1 MNPYIASPNVLDF
14 LADEDVLAIAKG
26 LIRIP
31 SPTEGEQE
39 VAAWIADLL
48 RREGFEVDCPE
59 VTPGRPQVIARLK
72 GQGGGRSMMFNGHM
86 DNDSVTESWRW
97 DPYEPKVEGNRL
109 WGAGIHNMKSG
120 VAAMLAA
127 GIALKR
133 SGLPLAG
140 DLVITCVVGELQGG
154 IGTRHLLE
162 SGIVTDMAIVPEPYS
177 TENILTKCV
186 GVHKC
191 AFSIV
196 GRSEHTSRSEQ
207 GVDAIAKMVKV
218 IQALPRL
225 ELGNDDPDFPALP
238 KIVVGSII
246 GGRSRDYDLAG
257 VCNLSDYCTAILD
270 VRYSGGCT
278 TEDID
283 RAFGAWLDRLASEDP
298 ELRFEYHRPVPAR
311 FRVSSGTDMPP
322 TDVPADAE
330 IVDIVGR
337 AHLAVTGRPIAKR
350 GVVLPY
356 SYCGNDTAHLQRFG
370 VQCCLHGPR
379 GYADEVE
386 KHVRID
392 EMLACAR
399 TLALAAAEVC
409 GAR

>member
-14 LADEDVLAIAKG
+14 LADEDVLAIAKE

-31 SPTEGEQE
+31 SPTESEQA
-39 VAAWIADLL
+39 VVAWIAGLL
-48 RREGFEVDCPE
+48 GREGFEVQCPE
-59 VTPGRPQVIARLK
+59 VTPGRPQVIARLR
-72 GQGGGRSMMFNGHM
+72 GQGGGRSMMFNGHV

-97 DPYEPKVEGNRL
+97 NPYEPKVEGNRL

-120 VAAMLAA
+120 VAAMMAA

-133 SGLPLAG
+133 SGLPLSG
-140 DLVITCVVGELQGG
+140 DLVIACVVGELQGG
-154 IGTRHLLE
+154 VGTRHLLE
-162 SGIVTDMAIVPEPYS
+162 HGVRTDLAIVPEPYS
-177 TENILTKCV
+177 TENVLTKCV

-191 AFSIV
+191 AFSVV

-238 KIVVGSII
+238 KVVVGSII

-278 TEDID
+278 SADID
-283 RAFGAWLDRLASEDP
+283 RALVAWLDRLAAEDP
-298 ELRFEYHRPVPAR
+298 DLRYEYHRPVPPR
-311 FRVSSGTDMPP
+311 FRVSGTDMPP

-356 SYCGNDTAHLQRFG
+356 SYCGNDTAHLQRAG

-379 GYADEVE
+379 GYAEEVE